1 MRTFSETTA
10 PHGTLNWSM
19 GLAVL
24 LILAGLLA
32 ILAPLVSGIAI
43 TLIVG
48 WILVMVGAFHFL
60 LAWKRHHASS
70 ILWESLIGVLYL
82 IAGLYLILHPI
93 LGLTSLTLILAV
105 YLLFKGTFEIIHYF
119 QLRSRGSATWLL
131 INGVI
136 NLVLALLIW
145 RSWPFSSVWVIGSLI
160 GISILFTGFSR
171 LMLTMGARRM
181 LPA

>member
-1 MRTFSETTA
+1 MWLS
-10 PHGTLNWSM
+10 
-19 GLAVL
+19 VL
-24 LILAGLLA
+24 LIVAGFLA

-43 TLIVG
+43 TLMIG
-48 WILVMVGAFHFL
+48 WILVIVGAFHFL

-70 ILWESLIGVLYL
+70 IVWESLIGVLYL
-82 IAGLYLILHPI
+82 IAGLYLIFHPI

-105 YLLFKGTFEIIHYF
+105 YLLFKGVFEIVHYF

-136 NLVLALLIW
+136 NLILAVIIW
-145 RSWPFSSVWVIGSLI
+145 RSWPFSSVWVIGWLI
-160 GISILFTGFSR
+160 GFSILVTGFSR

-181 LPA
+181 LAAA

>member
-1 MRTFSETTA
+1 MSTTPGMTFGSNSTGW
-10 PHGTLNWSM
+10 PLW
-19 GLAVL
+19 LAVL
-24 LILAGLLA
+24 LIVAGFLA

-43 TLIVG
+43 TLIIG
-48 WILVMVGAFHFL
+48 WILLMVGAFHFL

-70 ILWESLIGVLYL
+70 IVWEALIGVLYL
-82 IAGLYLILHPI
+82 IAGLYLISHPI

-105 YLLFKGTFEIIHYF
+105 YLLFKGAFEIIHYF

-131 INGVI
+131 ITGII
-136 NLVLALLIW
+136 NLALAVMIW
-145 RSWPFSSVWVIGSLI
+145 RSWPFSSVWVIGTLI
-160 GISILFTGFSR
+160 GISILVTGFSR